1 MTGTEVVVGRIG
13 KAHGIRGELSVEPRT
28 DEPDRRLADGTTL
41 RVLTPQGDPVS
52 GDRPAALTIRSSRWH
67 HGRLLVTF
75 DSVADRDRAETLR
88 GLLLAVEV
96 DPTESPEDPEEFYD
110 HQLVGLRVETTDGA
124 RVGELVAVVHGVA
137 QDLLSV
143 RDDAGVEM
151 LVPFVSALVPEVD
164 LDAGRVVVRDV
175 PGLLAPAAEDQEGGA

>member
-1 MTGTEVVVGRIG
+1 
-13 KAHGIRGELSVEPRT
+13 
-28 DEPDRRLADGTTL
+28 
-41 RVLTPQGDPVS
+41 
-52 GDRPAALTIRSSRWH
+52 
-67 HGRLLVTF
+67 VTF

-96 DPTESPEDPEEFYD
+96 DPAESPEDPEEFYD
-110 HQLVGLRVETTDGA
+110 HQLVGLTVETTDGG

-143 RDDAGVEM
+143 RDEAGVEV
-151 LVPFVSALVPEVD
+151 LVPFVTALVPEVD
-164 LDAGRVVVRDV
+164 LDAGRVVVREV